1 MNIRAI
7 TAALLSL
14 LLVQPV
20 WAADD
25 LIDAIVDQFVT
36 ELARKQGYLRL
47 AAPSGDGAKIGS
59 LYWVKGDSVR
69 CADNLHTLQ
78 TQGQPLSVEY
88 LADLKNPP
96 AQVKVENWT
105 TVRLDN
111 FLGAGAQAALTAKLR
126 GRKGEISAAVGY
138 LKKVNAQV
146 SFAVVE
152 KPSFALRKGAKD
164 FLQEEKITDA
174 GDLGAGATGLLIP
187 YGQLVFQAFQVDKE
201 IAKRG
206 ELGVGA
212 QLLDMIGLKLGGS
225 MEAAHKYGFQMPTQ
239 AVYAFKADNLLIP
252 VKCPA

>member
-1 MNIRAI
+1 MKTRAI
-7 TAALLSL
+7 SAALLSIL
-14 LLVQPV
+14 FVQPV

-25 LIDAIVDQFVT
+25 LIDAIVDQFVA

-47 AAPSGDGAKIGS
+47 AAPAGDGAKIGS
-59 LYWVKGDSVR
+59 LYWVKGDAVR
-69 CADNLHTLQ
+69 CSDNLSAIQ
-78 TQGQPLSVEY
+78 AQGQPLSVEY

-111 FLGAGAQAALTAKLR
+111 FLGASAQAALNARLQ

-164 FLQEEKITDA
+164 FLQEEKIADA

-187 YGQLVFQAFQVDKE
+187 YGQLVFQSFQVDQE
-201 IAKRG
+201 LAKRG
-206 ELGVGA
+206 EMGVGA
-212 QLLDMIGLKLGGS
+212 QLLNLIGLKLGGN
-225 MEAAHKYGFQMPTQ
+225 MEAANKYGFQRPTQ
-239 AVYAFKADNLLIP
+239 AVYAFKADNLLLP
-252 VKCPA
+252 AKCPA